1 MSVTQ
6 VPISCA
12 HCGSRDFDLPAHPV
26 STSTVTCKGC
36 GATGRY
42 GELMRSATSQVET
55 QVKKQLQN
63 ALKGIKG
70 FKIS

>member
-6 VPISCA
+6 VPVSCA
-12 HCGSRDFDLPAHPV
+12 RCGSQDFKLPEHPV

-42 GELMRSATSQVET
+42 GTLMRSATRQVET
-55 QVKKQLQN
+55 QVKKELRPSRCGARLFQ
-63 ALKGIKG
+63 
-70 FKIS
+70 